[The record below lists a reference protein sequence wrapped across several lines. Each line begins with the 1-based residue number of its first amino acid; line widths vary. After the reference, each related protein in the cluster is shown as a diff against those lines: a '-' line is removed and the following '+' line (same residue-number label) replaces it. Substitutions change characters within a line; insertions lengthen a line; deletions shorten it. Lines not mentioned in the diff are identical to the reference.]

1 MRVYAIN
8 GIQNN
13 NQRSF
18 STGSFGGS
26 SGFAS
31 IFDEKASLNNT
42 KVKGNEAGL
51 LATAMKK
58 SEGISAQR
66 FNHFYELAMAR
77 TKSGYYTEQAN
88 EPKDY
93 IINLEILF
101 QILSCHYN
109 VADFIITVC
118 PNPISNKL
126 SIRFKYKSVGF

>member
-1 MRVYAIN
+1 MRVDAIN

-88 EPKDY
+88 EPKDK
-93 IINLEILF
+93 NSTEWKDWAKKFNPDALKPTDTNTN
-101 QILSCHYN
+101 QN
-109 VADFIITVC
+109 IT
-118 PNPISNKL
+118 
-126 SIRFKYKSVGF
+126 